1 MTIAYAL
8 RWRVVSIESFS
19 TERVSS
25 YKGKHFRC
33 GIDTDGRRSFEN
45 AFVKKAD
52 MWLLITFL

>member
-8 RWRVVSIESFS
+8 RWRVASVGSFS

-33 GIDTDGRRSFEN
+33 GIDTGGRRSFET
-45 AFVKKAD
+45 AFVKKAYICI
-52 MWLLITFL
+52 LITFL

>member
-8 RWRVVSIESFS
+8 RWRVTSIGSFS
-19 TERVSS
+19 IERVSS

-33 GIDTDGRRSFEN
+33 GIDTGGRCSFET
-45 AFVKKAD
+45 AVVKKAD